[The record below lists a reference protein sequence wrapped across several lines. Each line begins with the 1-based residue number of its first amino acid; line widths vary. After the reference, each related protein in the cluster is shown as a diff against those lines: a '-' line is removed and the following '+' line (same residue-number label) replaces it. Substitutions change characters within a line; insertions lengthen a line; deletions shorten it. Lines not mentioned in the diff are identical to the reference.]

1 MIKKNSSFFVFIAAI
16 IVGILISVNF
26 DFERIK
32 SSYTQISSAEYQK
45 AIEERNNL

>member
-32 SSYTQISSAEYQK
+32 SSYNQIS
-45 AIEERNNL
+45 